1 MLNRKTKNYS
11 AEELAPIEADFMVGL
26 TPDEVNKRESQGL
39 VNRLPKKVT
48 KSYPQIFAD
57 NLFSFFNL
65 IFLSITILML
75 VAGMK
80 GTYYFFLIP
89 IVGNI
94 IVGLVADL
102 HARRLVD
109 KLRLFNEE
117 KIHVMRDK
125 KEVELP
131 LQELVLSDILVLYAG
146 DQLPADAVIVN
157 GRLAM
162 DESLVSGESTYLAK
176 RPGDSL
182 LSGSIVHSGKA
193 YARVEHVGNAN
204 YAEKLEQSAKTFMR
218 PRSEL
223 KASVLKI
230 FAWTGST
237 AALLFLAMLATW
249 LITDSKQGVAL
260 DYAAFQGFIKG
271 TSGSIVAMI
280 PAGLYLLISLT
291 LAIGIINLAKRRID
305 VQELYSIEMLSRVD
319 TICFDKTG
327 TLTDGKLQVSDFY
340 NYSEASDL
348 ELKDYL
354 ASLLTAT
361 GDANPTALCL
371 KNTFGVGSHRAS
383 WALAFSSE
391 TKYSAASFK
400 DEGTY
405 VLAAPGFVEAAHNEI
420 GEARIQHLCERG
432 HRVLAIYYG
441 KKEIENGALPRK
453 LALIGVISLQDHIKD
468 DAKETIAWFKKS
480 GVAVKLISGDSPITS
495 SEIANAVG
503 IEGAANEVSLEKVSD
518 EELPSLVKANTVF
531 GRVTP
536 EQKAAIIGILQS
548 EGHKVAM
555 VGDGVNDILALKKAD
570 CSIAMASGA
579 MASRNVAHLVSLDND
594 FSKLPAVVIEGRRVI
609 NNLQRSS
616 TLFLSKTLFAILTT
630 LVFLIVSWIQNTP
643 YAYPFT
649 TKSLI
654 VWETITIGF
663 GGLFL
668 SLQPSKE
675 PLKGS
680 YLKNVIQDSLP
691 SGLFEFLSMIVI
703 FSAYWISPS
712 FFGEDSNA
720 YGAAAAIAVF
730 AFTAISYLVLAK
742 VSYPF
747 DRYRTIVFCLSFL
760 LGVGYFLL
768 DIFWGQGNLL
778 GIPYSTLPSRA
789 IILDVVLVVVI
800 AILYATYVV
809 LSRLMRAKKAGGK
822 VS

>member
-1 MLNRKTKNYS
+1 
-11 AEELAPIEADFMVGL
+11 
-26 TPDEVNKRESQGL
+26 
-39 VNRLPKKVT
+39 
-48 KSYPQIFAD
+48 
-57 NLFSFFNL
+57 
-65 IFLSITILML
+65 
-75 VAGMK
+75 
-80 GTYYFFLIP
+80 
-89 IVGNI
+89 
-94 IVGLVADL
+94 
-102 HARRLVD
+102 
-109 KLRLFNEE
+109 
-117 KIHVMRDK
+117 
-125 KEVELP
+125 
-131 LQELVLSDILVLYAG
+131 
-146 DQLPADAVIVN
+146 
-157 GRLAM
+157 
-162 DESLVSGESTYLAK
+162 
-176 RPGDSL
+176 
-182 LSGSIVHSGKA
+182 
-193 YARVEHVGNAN
+193 
-204 YAEKLEQSAKTFMR
+204 
-218 PRSEL
+218 
-223 KASVLKI
+223 
-230 FAWTGST
+230 
-237 AALLFLAMLATW
+237 
-249 LITDSKQGVAL
+249 
-260 DYAAFQGFIKG
+260 
-271 TSGSIVAMI
+271 MI

-327 TLTDGKLQVSDFY
+327 TLTDGKLQLADFY
-340 NYSEASDL
+340 NYSESSDL

-361 GDANPTALCL
+361 GDNNATATCL
-371 KNTFGVGSHRAS
+371 KNAFGKGSHRAS

-391 TKYSAASFK
+391 KKYSAASFK

-405 VLAAPGFVEAAHNEI
+405 VLSAPGYIEASSNEI
-420 GEARIQHLCERG
+420 AEARIQHLCERG
-432 HRVLAIYYG
+432 YRVLAIYYG
-441 KKEIENGALPRK
+441 KKEIENGVLPRK
-453 LALIGVISLQDHIKD
+453 LSLMGVISLQDHIKE
-468 DAKETIAWFKKS
+468 DAKDTIAWFKKS

-518 EELPSLVKANTVF
+518 DELPALVKANTVF

-536 EQKAAIIGILQS
+536 EQKAAIVGILQE

-630 LVFLIVSWIQNTP
+630 LVFLIVSWISGSA

-663 GGLFL
+663 GGLLL

-691 SGLFEFLSMIVI
+691 SGLFEFLSMIII
-703 FSAYWISPS
+703 FAAYWISPS
-712 FFGEDSNA
+712 FFAADAASA
-720 YGAAAAIAVF
+720 YSVAASTAVF

-747 DRYRTIVFCLSFL
+747 DRYRTIVFCLSL
-760 LGVGYFLL
+760 VLGVGYFLL
-768 DIFWGQGNLL
+768 DIFWGKGNLL
-778 GIPYSTLPSRA
+778 GIVYSALPGQAIVLTLVL
-789 IILDVVLVVVI
+789 IVVL

-809 LSRLMRAKKAGGK
+809 VSRLINAKKAGGK
-822 VS
+822 AS